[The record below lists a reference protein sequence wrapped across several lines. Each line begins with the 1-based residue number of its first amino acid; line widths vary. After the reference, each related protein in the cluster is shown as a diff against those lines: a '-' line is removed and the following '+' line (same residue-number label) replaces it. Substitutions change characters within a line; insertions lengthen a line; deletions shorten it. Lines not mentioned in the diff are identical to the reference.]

1 MAMRLAGNVRY
12 FILLLVCGML
22 LMAACS
28 TASAQ
33 VAPLAPR
40 WLAGTPPPPVETFA
54 DGLAR
59 HHIDVTE
66 TALKAAL
73 ADPDGEVRSL
83 AAAQL
88 AAMDDHPALTA
99 ILDALDAE
107 PDPQVQVNLAGAATW
122 LGSNRAL
129 DRLQRLCQNLNV
141 PSTTRLDAAR
151 YVSNKE
157 LPTCFS
163 AVEQIERDDQDPSI
177 RVLALQA
184 AVDYRGQSDHA
195 QALAVSALADRDPTV
210 RIAAVEA
217 LRFLRATGTVDAL
230 GRALQ
235 VEGDDTAREHLR
247 SAIRALRADIA
258 EKNAEK

>member
-1 MAMRLAGNVRY
+1 VNILLTKGLAGSERGC
-12 FILLLVCGML
+12 FLLLLAGAL
-22 LMAACS
+22 LTAAS
-28 TASAQ
+28 VSAPAQ

-66 TALKAAL
+66 TALLAAL
-73 ADPDGEVRSL
+73 ENPDGEVRSL

-99 ILDALDAE
+99 ILDRLDVE

-141 PSTTRLDAAR
+141 PSTARLDAAR

-163 AVEQIERDDQDPSI
+163 AVEQIEQAEQDASV
-177 RVLALQA
+177 RVLALEA
-184 AVDYRGQSDHA
+184 AVNYPGQSEKTK
-195 QALAVSALADRDPTV
+195 ALAVLALSDRDPTV
-210 RIAAVEA
+210 RIAAIEA
-217 LRFLRATGTVDAL
+217 LRLLHATGAVDAL

-235 VEGDDTAREHLR
+235 MEDDDTTREHLR
-247 SAIRALRADIA
+247 AAIRALRAADTTH
-258 EKNAEK
+258 